1 MTLRYKEEEP
11 IDVVE
16 WCSTSVLAHE
26 ESRASLARESG
37 RVAKL
42 EKEVENLQS
51 QLNEFIE
58 AKKADEAGLMEKFR
72 DLLNEKKVKIREQH
86 RLLASAPRARSPQEK
101 DVVATEGRS
110 PDIKIEEDARGH
122 KPAPSRRS
130 KRKTVT
136 PREESSDDEFEKM
149 EVDAQRQAQAQDSE
163 GDGDRTT
170 SAGSDQDVTA
180 SEDEDEES
188 PTTREAASQSTN
200 EVKKNEAPPP
210 KRELPF
216 ATKRSAKTAP
226 PPKAAESETES
237 DDEL

>member
-26 ESRASLARESG
+26 EARASLTRE
-37 RVAKL
+37 REKVTKL
-42 EKEVENLQS
+42 EKEVEDLQT

-58 AKKADEAGLMEKFR
+58 AKKAHEAGLMEKFR
-72 DLLNEKKVKIREQH
+72 DLLNEKKVKIREQQ
-86 RLLASAPRARSPQEK
+86 RLLANAPRAPRSPQEERE
-101 DVVATEGRS
+101 VAATEGRS

-122 KPAPSRRS
+122 KPVPSRRS

-136 PREESSDDEFEKM
+136 PKEESSDDDFEKM
-149 EVDAQRQAQAQDSE
+149 EVDEEKEAPARDSE
-163 GDGDRTT
+163 NDRTT
-170 SAGSDQDVTA
+170 EAASDEDVTA
-180 SEDEDEES
+180 SEDDDGEL
-188 PTTREAASQSTN
+188 PTTRAAASQST
-200 EVKKNEAPPP
+200 EPRGDEAPPP

-216 ATKRSAKTAP
+216 ATKKNTRAKP
-226 PPKAAESETES
+226 PPKAVGSETES